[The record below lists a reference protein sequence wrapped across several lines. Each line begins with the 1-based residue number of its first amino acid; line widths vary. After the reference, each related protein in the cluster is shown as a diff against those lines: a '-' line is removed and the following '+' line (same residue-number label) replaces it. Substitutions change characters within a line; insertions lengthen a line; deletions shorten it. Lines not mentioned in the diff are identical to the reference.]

1 MQIKKQNLCGAKAKH
16 SGLPC
21 TKPAVEGQKRCKYHG
36 GIVKIA
42 GADSVTARPGGI
54 YSQFYT
60 AEELLLCA
68 GMELGSVDAEIA
80 LARIRLARALKL
92 EALDAAGYP
101 AMSCARGKSKSKAP
115 LPGEELE
122 TRKETFYAQK
132 QSAAA
137 IKAGEEP
144 TMQKVQDERH
154 YKKID
159 YRRAIIS
166 SLNTIESLER
176 TRAELAKAA
185 QGNGNEDLVTALAK
199 LADRLPA

>member
-1 MQIKKQNLCGAKAKH
+1 M
-16 SGLPC
+16 
-21 TKPAVEGQKRCKYHG
+21 KPPVEGQKRCKYHG
-36 GIVKIA
+36 GIVTA
-42 GADSVTARPGGI
+42 GPDSPSAKPGGI
-54 YSQFYT
+54 YSQFFT
-60 AEELLLCA
+60 AEELVVCA
-68 GMELGSVDAEIA
+68 GLTPGSVDAELA

-185 QGNGNEDLVTALAK
+185 QGNGNEDLVAALAK